1 MANILSSENFYDRLS
16 RAFDVMTNWSQR
28 LAQEMPF
35 LLKVLEEHGAKKV
48 LDTACGTGWH
58 TITLA
63 QRGYY
68 AVGCDASPQMIAR
81 ARVNAAREGTDVSF
95 VVASFSELNN
105 LKEKFDAL
113 LCLGN
118 SLPHLLTKKD
128 LEEALRQMR
137 SCLNPGGILILQN
150 LNYDLRLK
158 KRPRFFAVNGNEKT
172 LVWRFADYGPR
183 FITFH
188 IVLFEKQMEEKD
200 QAKVSWS
207 VEVNSTLQRPL
218 LKNELQ
224 ISMQKV
230 GFKEIKFFGGLD
242 GSPFIRNKSPDLVI
256 VTRNSK
262 VKRK

>member
-1 MANILSSENFYDRLS
+1 MANILSSENFYDRLAK
-16 RAFDVMTNWSQR
+16 AFDVMTDWIQR
-28 LAQEMPF
+28 LANEMPF

-58 TITLA
+58 TIALA

-68 AVGCDASPQMIAR
+68 AVGCDASPEMIAR
-81 ARVNAAREGTDVSF
+81 AHTNAVREGLNVPF
-95 VVASFSELNN
+95 VVASFSELNK
-105 LKEKFDAL
+105 LEEKFDAL

-128 LEEALRQMR
+128 LEEAFRQMR

-158 KRPRFFAVNGNEKT
+158 KKPRFFAVNGNEHT
-172 LVWRFADYGPR
+172 LVWRFADYGPK
-183 FITFH
+183 FIIFH
-188 IVLFEKQMEEKD
+188 IALFERQIEEKD

-207 VEVNSTLQRPL
+207 VEVNSTLQKPL
-218 LKNELQ
+218 LKNDLE
-224 ISMQKV
+224 ISLQKV

-256 VTRNSK
+256 VARNSK
-262 VKRK
+262 VKPK